1 MSEGVPRDTQEGAG
15 STTAT
20 LRCGSPSCPASSSGA
35 SGRRWGS
42 FLPMALLNPLHPPH
56 RSYQEGSA
64 SCAISPAGCCLSS
77 GSQDTNVLFM
87 ITSQP
92 RSRRASSAPGGP
104 ALPGEPHKTAGFED
118 QGLGVSVFMS
128 FPVIPGAFTVSE

>member
-1 MSEGVPRDTQEGAG
+1 MSEGVLRDTQEGAG

-20 LRCGSPSCPASSSGA
+20 LRCGSPGCPASSSGA

-92 RSRRASSAPGGP
+92 RSQGPALLPGGQLCSWGASSAP
-104 ALPGEPHKTAGFED
+104 E
-118 QGLGVSVFMS
+118 
-128 FPVIPGAFTVSE
+128 GASSARGATQNCWV